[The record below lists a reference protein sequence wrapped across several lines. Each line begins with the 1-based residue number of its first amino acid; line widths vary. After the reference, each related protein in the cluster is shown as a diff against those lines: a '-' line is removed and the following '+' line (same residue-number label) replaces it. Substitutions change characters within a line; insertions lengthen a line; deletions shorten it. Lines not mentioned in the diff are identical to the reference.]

1 MRWAAALS
9 LEDVGRAELVR
20 LLNEARQRKS
30 LSIRAAAKLAGVAP
44 ATAQG
49 WLNGKHMPTPA
60 LRENF
65 RMLLTALEVSVP
77 DSMWLP
83 ESAVAVDRTQQMAPY
98 LGLRPFGV
106 SDREFF
112 FGRTAE
118 LERLVD
124 RVQQARGRGIVVLTA
139 PSGAG
144 KSSLLAAGLIA
155 GATADGALTGWSVE
169 TMTPTEIRRSS
180 QAQLIVIDQFEDVF
194 ETGSQQAAE
203 LVARVVQ
210 LAQHAVVVLGLRSG
224 AFGVA
229 SEHPELAPALEHA
242 MLLAPM
248 GLEQLTEVIVEP
260 ARQLGVS
267 VEPELVTALLRDV
280 APDEELSG
288 RSRVLPLLSN
298 MLLALWLSGDGQR
311 LTLAGYLSAGG
322 FASTVENVAEGVFG
336 SLNPEQGETA
346 RLLFMRL
353 VRMVEGVPRRESLAL
368 DALSAEEVDVA
379 SRFVDARLLTASTSE
394 IGISHDVLLPH
405 WPRLQGWIEESA
417 SELRVREKLRQV
429 TAVWIAND
437 RHPSSLLPVLQL
449 PVFADYLND
458 HDRIARLSPDE
469 QDFLEES
476 QQHFAGQLAAER
488 AMSNLLRRQRRL
500 AVITTALAVV
510 AALVAGIAL
519 GNRVQVQR
527 AAQSRQ
533 LAYSV
538 RADRAGD
545 TFIQAQVALASHALS
560 PTIEG
565 RSALADAVASDIPVR
580 WSGSG
585 ASGVL
590 AALDQGTAGEESLL
604 VKVDSVGE
612 AVLWRGSERT
622 ETAGLTWR
630 VTEQDDGLYA
640 VDLARIAGR
649 PIAALGGKGQMSI
662 WDLSAQP
669 HRLAT
674 IDVGTQTIYSVGLNP
689 TRGWL
694 LIGNSDGQLRLFD
707 LSDLATPRELGTFE
721 ITGAVSGIAF
731 DPVRPIVYVS
741 GASGAVDRWQVESL
755 PAQPMPSLAYQ
766 VDGRGPRS
774 QTVATSP
781 DGSQLVVG
789 VAGRATIRW
798 NLDDLTAAPVMNRQF
813 GSWVNSVNFAGA
825 DQYVTADS
833 ERRVKVFDA
842 HTDEL
847 LRVMSGPA
855 IANSAHVIDDQ
866 PVAVDALGTV
876 RVWQQHS
883 PVLRVGGTQIFQT
896 ATDQEQQRWLAAAD
910 LSDDRMLLWDA
921 KAGLV
926 RLPEPVVPAGE
937 DLVSSVVIS
946 PDGSRLWGGTS
957 DGKIIGWPLTTGVGA
972 GAPVV
977 QQVMGDTSGMHQ
989 LEIDPLGRF
998 IVASEYLG
1006 KKTGIFTIGTN
1017 GELEQASILDTDDP
1031 QSPTLN
1037 GDGTILAVGLGE
1049 QKVQLWSLA
1058 DLRRPVLAGAFS
1070 VTALPAALRY
1080 SPTDDIL
1087 AVGLGSGMVT
1097 LWAVDDPSRP
1107 ELLQS
1112 LDEGRG
1118 PINTVSFDDQGTK
1131 LAAAVGDG
1139 AALAWRIDGRRAH
1152 SLFNVDT
1159 RSAASS
1165 GTYDVRPILG
1175 GTQLV
1180 ATNRDGQIKL
1190 WPLNIEQARQQGC
1203 GIAGTELSDLEWAR
1217 YLVGVKPF
1225 DYCR

>member
-1 MRWAAALS
+1 MGRRLNS
-9 LEDVGRAELVR
+9 EDVGRAELVR
-20 LLNEARQRKS
+20 LLNEARQRKA
-30 LSIRAAAKLAGVAP
+30 LSIRAAARLAGVAP

-49 WLNGKHMPTPA
+49 WLNGNHMPTPA

-65 RMLLTALEVSVP
+65 RLLLTALEVNVP

-83 ESAVAVDRTQQMAPY
+83 ESVVAVDRTQQPAPY

-106 SDREFF
+106 PDREFF

-124 RVQQARGRGIVVLTA
+124 RVRQAMGRGIVVLTA

-180 QAQLIVIDQFEDVF
+180 PAQLIVIDQFEDVF

-210 LAQHAVVVLGLRSG
+210 LAEHAVVVLGLRSG

-229 SEHPELAPALEHA
+229 SEYAELVPALEHA

-248 GLEQLTEVIVEP
+248 SADQLTEVIVEP
-260 ARQLGVS
+260 ARQVGVS
-267 VEPELVTALLRDV
+267 VEPELVAALLRDV
-280 APDEELSG
+280 APGDASPG
-288 RSRVLPLLSN
+288 RARVLPLLSN
-298 MLLALWLSGDGQR
+298 MLLALWLAGDGRQ
-311 LTLAGYLSAGG
+311 LTVADYYRAGG
-322 FASTVENVAEGVFG
+322 LGSAVENMAESVFG
-336 SLNPEQGETA
+336 TLNPDQGETA
-346 RLLFMRL
+346 RQLFLQL
-353 VRMVEGVPRRESLAL
+353 VRVVEGLPRRAQLPL
-368 DALSAEEVDVA
+368 DAMSPEETQLA
-379 SRFVDARLLTASTSE
+379 NRFIAARLLTVSPDE
-394 IGISHDVLLPH
+394 IGISHDALLLH
-405 WPRLQGWIEESA
+405 WPRLQGWIDESA

-429 TAVWIAND
+429 TAVWVAND

-458 HDRIARLSPDE
+458 HDRIARLTPDE

-519 GNRVQVQR
+519 GNRVQIQR

-545 TFIQAQVALASHALS
+545 TFLQAQVALASHALS
-560 PTIEG
+560 PTVEG
-565 RSALADAVASDIPVR
+565 RSALADALAADIPVR
-580 WSGSG
+580 WTGNDAPG
-585 ASGVL
+585 TL
-590 AALDQGTAGEESLL
+590 ATLEDGLAGEESLL
-604 VKVDSVGE
+604 VKVDTGGE

-622 ETAGLTWR
+622 ETAGLAWR
-630 VTEQDDGLYA
+630 VTEPGEGLFA

-649 PIAALGGKGQMSI
+649 PIAAIGGQRQMSI

-669 HRLAT
+669 QRLAT
-674 IDVGTQTIYSVGLNP
+674 VDVGTQTIYSARFNT

-694 LIGNSDGQLRLFD
+694 LIGQSDGKARLFD
-707 LSDLATPRELGTFE
+707 LSTLAAPRELDAFQ
-721 ITGAVSGIAF
+721 IAGAVSGIAF

-755 PAQPMPSLAYQ
+755 PAQPMASLVYQ
-766 VDGRGPRS
+766 VDGRSPRS
-774 QTVATSP
+774 QAVATSP
-781 DGSQLVVG
+781 DGSQLIAG
-789 VAGRATIRW
+789 VAGRATVRW
-798 NLDDLTAAPVMNRQF
+798 SLDDPTAAPVLNRQF
-813 GSWVNSVNFAGA
+813 GSWVNSVNFTGA

-833 ERRVKVFDA
+833 EGRVKVFEA

-847 LRVMSGPA
+847 LRAMSGPA
-855 IANSAHVIDDQ
+855 IANSARVIDDQ

-876 RVWQQHS
+876 RVWQPHS
-883 PVLRVGGTQIFQT
+883 PVLRVGGTQIYQT
-896 ATDQEQQRWLAAAD
+896 ATDQQQQRWLAAAD
-910 LSDDRMLLWDA
+910 LSGDRMLLWDA
-921 KAGLV
+921 KGGLV

-946 PDGSRLWGGTS
+946 PDGSWLWGGTS
-957 DGKIIGWPLTTGVGA
+957 DGKIIGWPLTIGVGA

-977 QQVMGDTSGMHQ
+977 QQVMSDTSGMHQ

-998 IVASEYLG
+998 IVASEYIG
-1006 KKTGIFTIGTN
+1006 KKTGIFTIGEN
-1017 GELEQASILDTDDP
+1017 GELEQASIFDTDHP

-1037 GDGTILAVGLGE
+1037 GDGTMLAVGLGE
-1049 QKVQLWSLA
+1049 QEVQLWSLA
-1058 DLRRPVLAGAFS
+1058 DLRRPVLAGAFP
-1070 VTALPAALRY
+1070 VAALPAALRY
-1080 SPTDDIL
+1080 SPTDDLL

-1097 LWAVDDPSRP
+1097 LWDVGDPARP
-1107 ELLQS
+1107 QLLQT

-1118 PINTVSFDDQGTK
+1118 PINTVSFDDQGTV
-1131 LAAAVGDG
+1131 LAAAVSDG
-1139 AALAWRIDGRRAH
+1139 AALAWRIDGQRADL
-1152 SLFNVDT
+1152 LFSVDT

-1190 WPLNIEQARQQGC
+1190 WPLNIEQARQQVC

-1225 DYCR
+1225 GYCR